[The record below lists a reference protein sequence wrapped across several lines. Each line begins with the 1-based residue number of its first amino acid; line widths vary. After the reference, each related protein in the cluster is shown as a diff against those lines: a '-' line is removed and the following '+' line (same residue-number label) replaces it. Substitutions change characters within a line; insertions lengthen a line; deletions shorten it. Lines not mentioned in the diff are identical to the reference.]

1 MWRIPRL
8 FLLLLPFSLSVLQAQ
23 EPSAF
28 TVDDDINYVQISSPV
43 ISPDGQKVVFVRS
56 DLNWKENERETRLY
70 LVPADGGEAFRF
82 TAGPED
88 RDPKWSPDGAH
99 VAFIRA
105 TPSKDDKENGEKS
118 QIWVIPAA
126 GGEAFQLT
134 DVSEG
139 VNQFVWSPTSDGVVF
154 SADDPK
160 SKEEKKRVKDGFDAI
175 YVFEGP
181 NGQGRASWSN
191 IWKVNL
197 SDKKC
202 QQVTHEQMRVSGL
215 DVSPDGERVALV
227 YRRENARNRQNLAE
241 IGMARLD
248 DGKLIR
254 LTENKAPESRV
265 RWKPNSREL
274 GYLAPSDTTWELRQD
289 RLYVMDV
296 EIKEHRLVSGPF
308 KGDISN
314 FVWSSD
320 GSRALI
326 EAGAKTNRLI
336 FDLDASDGSSREIL
350 ANPGVARTVSFSSDG
365 NKAAFVWSDALH
377 APDVYSIDLSP
388 GAKPKQL
395 TDLNPEFRDKVMAH
409 FEVVTWKSKDG
420 LPIEGLLFLPPD
432 RKPDERV
439 PLILQVHGGPAG
451 VFTNSW
457 NTSYHILAGLGY
469 AVLCPNVRGSTA
481 YGDDLLRGNM
491 KDIGGGDYQD
501 LMTGVDKL
509 IKDELVDSERMG
521 IRGWSYGGILG
532 GWTITQTNRF
542 KAASLGAMV
551 SDWTSEYGQG
561 FNHDVSL
568 WYIGG
573 SPWTNPDAYRRMSP
587 MTHVANISTPTLILH
602 GERDTTDTIEQSMNF
617 HNALWERGVPT
628 RFIRFPREPHG
639 LREPRHQRTRLVEEI
654 AWMQKYIRGIEWSD
668 ERKEE
673 KEEEKPTS

>member
-1 MWRIPRL
+1 MQRIPKL
-8 FLLLLPFSLSVLQAQ
+8 LLLLLPFSFSVLQAQ
-23 EPSAF
+23 ERSAF
-28 TVDDDINYVQISSPV
+28 TVDDDINYVRVSSPV

-82 TAGPED
+82 TAGPKD
-88 RDPKWSPDGAH
+88 RDPKWSPNGVY

-105 TPSKDDKENGEKS
+105 TPSKDDKENGKKS
-118 QIWVIPAA
+118 QLWVIPAA

-134 DVSEG
+134 DLSEG
-139 VNQFVWSPTSDGVVF
+139 VNQYVWSPTGDGVVF

-160 SKEEKKRVKDGFDAI
+160 SKEEKKRVKDGFDSI

-274 GYLAPSDTTWELRQD
+274 GYLAPSDTSWELRQD

-308 KGDISN
+308 EGDISN

-365 NKAAFVWSDALH
+365 KKAAFVWSDALH
-377 APDVYSIDLSP
+377 APDVYSIDLSA

-395 TDLNPEFRDKVMAH
+395 TDLNPEFHDKVMAH

-432 RKPDERV
+432 RKSDERV

-457 NTSYHILAGLGY
+457 NTGYHILAGLGY
-469 AVLCPNVRGSTA
+469 AVLCPNVRGSSA

-509 IKDELVDSERMG
+509 IEDELVDPERMG

-573 SPWTNPDAYRRMSP
+573 SPWTNPEAYRRMSP
-587 MTHVANISTPTLILH
+587 MTHVANISTPTLLLH

-617 HNALWERGVPT
+617 HNALWERDVPT

-654 AWMQKYIRGIEWSD
+654 TWMQKYIQGIEWSD